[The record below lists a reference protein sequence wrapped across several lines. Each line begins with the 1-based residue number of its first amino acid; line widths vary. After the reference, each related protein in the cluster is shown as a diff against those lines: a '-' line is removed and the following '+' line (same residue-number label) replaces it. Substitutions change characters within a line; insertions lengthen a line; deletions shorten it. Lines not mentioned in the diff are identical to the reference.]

1 MEVEVGFS
9 EVMCS
14 QKVVKH
20 ANYIVCSL
28 ASVDRFINE
37 VVYLYSIIANNSEV
51 QGYCFLSKA
60 HLPASV
66 LPHNTPRK

>member
-37 VVYLYSIIANNSEV
+37 VVYLYGIITNEVEV
-51 QGYCFLSKA
+51 Q
-60 HLPASV
+60 
-66 LPHNTPRK
+66 